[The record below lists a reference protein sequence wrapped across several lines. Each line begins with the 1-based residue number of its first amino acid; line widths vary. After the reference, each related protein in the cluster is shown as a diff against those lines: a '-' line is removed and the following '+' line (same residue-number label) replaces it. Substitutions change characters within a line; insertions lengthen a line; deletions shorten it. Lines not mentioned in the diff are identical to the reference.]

1 MFPHLQRDNSD
12 SGSGTVTGVIDNA
25 AGSKEAYSTDSQTP
39 PANTRV
45 THCATLVHGA
55 AKVTV
60 PEKPCNAGGLDTSCR
75 DERESF
81 MWMETRGGKFASV
94 GDGGAYWSTSMTSG
108 LIPAAVRDTAVML
121 FRTICGDVTLVV
133 MRDEIGGMVTGK
145 GS

>member
-1 MFPHLQRDNSD
+1 
-12 SGSGTVTGVIDNA
+12 
-25 AGSKEAYSTDSQTP
+25 
-39 PANTRV
+39 
-45 THCATLVHGA
+45 LVHGA

-75 DERESF
+75 DERESLT
-81 MWMETRGGKFASV
+81 WMATRGGKFASV

-108 LIPAAVRDTAVML
+108 LIPAAVRETAVML
-121 FRTICGDVTLVV
+121 FRTTCGDVTLVV